1 MNIQATPRIFQHGTL
16 MPTTGQ
22 DGAADPDRSAGRVVA
37 VITTH
42 NRLGQL
48 RRTLVQLLAAPVLH
62 LAAIVVVDN
71 ASDDGTAAFLGSIC
85 DPRLHVLR
93 LPRNIGGAGGFAA
106 GLDHARARFDPDWY
120 LIMDDDARPMPDALA
135 RFHASD
141 LRGYD
146 AVASAVYDP
155 AGRICDINRPTHDP
169 FASFVKFLRTV
180 RAGREGFHLGP
191 KDYAGCAPVAIDGA
205 SFVGLFLSRRGLA
218 LGGLP
223 DARLFV
229 YGDDALQTLR
239 LSRAGG
245 RIVFLPQVR
254 FEHDHPSAENAQIG
268 KPMWKV
274 YYQHRNAL
282 ILYRH
287 AAGWLFWPICLLVIP
302 RWALRMR
309 AYPGQ
314 RQRFM
319 ALFLRGVWHGLRRR
333 TGTAHDTVLKWAGGL
348 R

>member
-1 MNIQATPRIFQHGTL
+1 MHASARICRYGPQMPATLPVA
-16 MPTTGQ
+16 P
-22 DGAADPDRSAGRVVA
+22 PPNAGRVVA

-42 NRLGQL
+42 NRLAQL
-48 RRTLVQLLAAPVLH
+48 RRTMGRLLAEPEQY
-62 LAAIVVVDN
+62 LAAVVVVDN
-71 ASDDGTAAFLGSIC
+71 ASDDGTAAFLASIP

-93 LPRNIGGAGGFAA
+93 LPRNSGGAGGFAA
-106 GLDHARARFDPDWY
+106 GLEHARACFDPDWY

-141 LRGYD
+141 LRGWD
-146 AVASAVYDP
+146 AVAGAVYDP
-155 AGRICDINRPTHDP
+155 SGRICDINRPTHDP
-169 FASFVKFLRTV
+169 FASLAKFLRTA
-180 RAGREGFHLGP
+180 RKGREGFHLGP
-191 KDYAGCAPVAIDGA
+191 DHYAGGVPVAIDGA

-254 FEHDHPSAENAQIG
+254 FEHDQAAAGAGQGDRPV
-268 KPMWKV
+268 WKV

-282 ILYRH
+282 ILYHH
-287 AAGWLFWPICLLVIP
+287 AAGWLFWPICLVVIP
-302 RWALRMR
+302 VWALRMR
-309 AYPGQ
+309 GYPGQ
-314 RQRFM
+314 RGRFL
-319 ALFLRGVWHGLRRR
+319 ALFLRAVWHGLRGR
-333 TGTAHDTVLKWAGGL
+333 TGTAHETVLKWAGSL
-348 R
+348 T